1 MTWFSAVMDNI
12 TKEIYLV
19 PMNYFLVGVFFLV
32 VAFFAALTF
41 LTVPLAADAVLF
53 FAFFTVFLRFF

>member
-1 MTWFSAVMDNI
+1 MDNI